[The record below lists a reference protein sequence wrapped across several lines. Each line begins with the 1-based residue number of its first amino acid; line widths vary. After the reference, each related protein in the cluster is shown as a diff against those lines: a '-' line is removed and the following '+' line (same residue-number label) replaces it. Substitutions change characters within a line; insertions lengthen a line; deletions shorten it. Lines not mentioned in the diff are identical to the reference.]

1 MAILSKLT
9 DTLAIKTIE
18 AYQQHLSPIKG
29 FKCAAGQLY
38 GGTTCSGAV
47 KNIVQKQ
54 GLISGLPAIYRQ
66 FSSCHQAAKNPCYI
80 SHPAHECFLLLC
92 LADSIVSSSIRFE

>member
-66 FSSCHQAAKNPCYI
+66 FSSCHQAAKT
-80 SHPAHECFLLLC
+80 
-92 LADSIVSSSIRFE
+92 LATYPTQPMNAFCCCVLPLPL

>member
-9 DTLAIKTIE
+9 DTLANKTIE

-29 FKCAAGQLY
+29 FKCATGQLY

-47 KNIVQKQ
+47 KKIIQKQ
-54 GLISGLPAIYRQ
+54 GLISGLPAIYQQ
-66 FSSCHQAAKNPCYI
+66 FSSCHQAAKTLAA
-80 SHPAHECFLLLC
+80 HPTQPMNAFCCCVLPIPL
-92 LADSIVSSSIRFE
+92 

>member
-29 FKCAAGQLY
+29 FKCATGQLY

-47 KNIVQKQ
+47 KKIIQKQ
-54 GLISGLPAIYRQ
+54 GYTGAFLQSILRKKATQLILDTVEKA
-66 FSSCHQAAKNPCYI
+66 
-80 SHPAHECFLLLC
+80 
-92 LADSIVSSSIRFE
+92 